1 MSSIASRSIV
11 PLDLSEQPLRLSEYS
26 APEANS
32 RPKSL
37 SLKALLGKFDERR
50 LAAHLLRPS
59 YLLRSPPKPVSL
71 RITLQLGGGMG
82 RLNTEP
88 APPFRTTDLNATDR
102 CEAPGGQE
110 FVAQREA
117 SLC

>member
-11 PLDLSEQPLRLSEYS
+11 PLDLSEQPLRLS
-26 APEANS
+26 AHPVLEANS

-37 SLKALLGKFDERR
+37 PLKALLGKFDERR
-50 LAAHLLRPS
+50 LAAQLLRPS

-71 RITLQLGGGMG
+71 RSTLQLGGGMG

-88 APPFRTTDLNATDR
+88 APPFRTTDLKVTDR
-102 CEAPGGQE
+102 CKGPGGQE
-110 FVAQREA
+110 LVAQREA